1 MLLTEKTKK
10 IIKIFIK
17 ALGGAVL
24 LFASYSFGIYTGYQ
38 RIPSIEKIINVENKE
53 NEKFK
58 DVDFGLFWDVWKDL
72 EDSYIDKKSLD
83 REKMVYGAISGMVKA
98 LGDPYTVFMEPEDAK
113 QFKDDVS
120 GSFEG
125 IGAEIGIKKNVLIV
139 IAPLKNTPAERAGLR
154 AGDKILKIDDTITTD
169 LTVEEAV
176 RLIRGPK
183 NTEVILTIARDG
195 FTQAKEIKII
205 RGTIQIPITKFEM
218 KGGKIAYV
226 ALYHFTA
233 NSSQELRKSLKA
245 ALDNGAQK
253 LILDLRNNPGGYLDM
268 AVDIASIFLP
278 AGKTVVM
285 ENLADGQA
293 DQIKSYGPGAL
304 KDFPMVVL
312 VNEGSASASEILAG
326 ALRDVLGVKLIGQKT
341 FGKGSVQEL
350 RDLEKDAT
358 LKVTIAKWLT
368 PNGYSISDGGLKPDI
383 EVEMTD
389 EDFEKE
395 RDPQLEKALEIIKQI

>member
-1 MLLTEKTKK
+1 MKFNKIKT
-10 IIKIFIK
+10 IKIFSITM
-17 ALGGAVL
+17 AVAITI
-24 LFASYSFGIYTGYQ
+24 FISYSLGVYAGYK
-38 RIPSIEKIINVENKE
+38 RIPSIEKIINIENKE
-53 NEKFK
+53 NKEFK
-58 DVDFGLFWDVWKDL
+58 EVDFSLFWDVWKDL
-72 EDSYIDKKSLD
+72 EGSYIDKKSLD
-83 REKMVYGAISGMVKA
+83 REKMVYGAISGMVKS
-98 LGDPYTVFMEPEDAK
+98 LGDPYTVFMEPQEAK

-125 IGAEIGIKKNVLIV
+125 IGAEIGIRKNVLVI
-139 IAPLKNTPAERAGLR
+139 IAPLKDTPAERAGLR
-154 AGDKILKIDDTITTD
+154 AGDKILKIDDTMTAD
-169 LTVEEAV
+169 LTIEEAV
-176 RLIRGPK
+176 LLIRGPK
-183 NTEVILTIARDG
+183 NTEVTLTIARDG
-195 FTQAKEIKII
+195 FMQAKEIKIT
-205 RGTIQIPITKFEM
+205 RGAIQIPITKFEM
-218 KGGKIAYV
+218 KEDKIAYM

-233 NSSQELRKSLKA
+233 NSSRELRKSLKI

-368 PNGYSISDGGLKPDI
+368 PGGYSISDGGLKPDI

-389 EDFEKE
+389 EDFEKK